1 MYGIRKTS
9 MFSEKSDH
17 ECPVLHAGIFK
28 LRAMAVK
35 AVFLLKMARI
45 RKYRIDFQ
53 VPDSACF

>member
-1 MYGIRKTS
+1 

-53 VPDSACF
+53 VPDSACFWIN